1 MTQEETLAKI
11 DQQVKNNPVVIYM
24 KGTPTMPSCGYSS
37 RSVQA
42 LIETGERFAFVNVL
56 ADQDIFQHLPAYADW
71 PTFPQIY
78 VDGELIGGCDISL
91 ELHAQGELAK
101 MMKAA
106 NEKYTTEG
114 DKEA

>member
-11 DQQVKNNPVVIYM
+11 DGQVKNNPCVIYM

-37 RSVQA
+37 RASQA
-42 LIETGERFAFVNVL
+42 MIDTGEKFAFVNIL
-56 ADQDIFQHLPAYADW
+56 ADQDIFQFLPAYADW

-78 VDGELIGGCDISL
+78 IDGELAGGCDITL
-91 ELHAQGELAK
+91 ELAANGELAK

-106 NEKYTTEG
+106 NEKHAAKG
-114 DKEA
+114 DNA